1 MCKRE
6 RALSDFEQYLQ
17 AIRTLTREVFIPY
30 EAQMEAE
37 GDVPAPVMQA
47 IRESGL
53 FGISLPEEYGGL
65 NWSQEQQ
72 VRLTFEFTYASS
84 VYRSVFSTTIGLC
97 SQALLDFGTD
107 AQKNEYLP
115 AMAAGDCIG
124 AFCLTEPDAGS
135 DAGALATTA
144 VLDGHDY
151 VLNGQKRYIT
161 NASVA
166 GVFIVMARTDL
177 QSTGTSGISAILVD
191 PKTPGITVTRM
202 DNLLGQHGTI
212 VNEIEFRDC
221 RVPAENLVGG
231 TEGLG
236 LRTALRGI
244 NHARTHVAATAV
256 GQAQRLLDEAL
267 AYARERQQFGQPI
280 GEFGTIQAML
290 ADCYAEIQAA
300 KAMTLEAARLFD
312 ASVDSGQLPQTEIAA
327 AKYYASEMVTRVA
340 DRAVQILGGRGFVEN
355 NIITQFYRDTR
366 LFRLFEG
373 TSQIQQRNIARALL
387 RDDQA

>member
-191 PKTPGITVTRM
+191 PKTPGIVVTRM
-202 DNLLGQHGTI
+202 DNLLGQHGTV
-212 VNEIEFRDC
+212 VN
-221 RVPAENLVGG
+221 
-231 TEGLG
+231 
-236 LRTALRGI
+236 
-244 NHARTHVAATAV
+244 
-256 GQAQRLLDEAL
+256 
-267 AYARERQQFGQPI
+267 
-280 GEFGTIQAML
+280 
-290 ADCYAEIQAA
+290 
-300 KAMTLEAARLFD
+300 
-312 ASVDSGQLPQTEIAA
+312 
-327 AKYYASEMVTRVA
+327 
-340 DRAVQILGGRGFVEN
+340 
-355 NIITQFYRDTR
+355 
-366 LFRLFEG
+366 
-373 TSQIQQRNIARALL
+373 
-387 RDDQA
+387 